1 MNNIFKKSDIV
12 FVYATS
18 TTTNEEMIKLKNLN
32 LLKDSSVILIMSRA
46 SVINFDDLYK
56 LLKSRKIYAGIDVFP
71 KEPFPKKHP
80 FRKLKNVIFSP
91 HRAGAL
97 DIAFKNMGEIVI
109 KDIRLIAK
117 KLQPKHSF
125 FSQWRYWFRSY
136 ESNCRNSQTKLA
148 NSCIGHQ

>member
-1 MNNIFKKSDIV
+1 MKPSSVPIVMFKKGLGLKSDLK
-12 FVYATS
+12 TS
-18 TTTNEEMIKLKNLN
+18 NYLKGIIFTGSLRE
-32 LLKDSSVILIMSRA
+32 ILIRY
-46 SVINFDDLYK
+46 IFDSDTFLECEIREDYIRHF
-56 LLKSRKIYAGIDVFP
+56 KSLT

-117 KLQPKHSF
+117 KLQPN
-125 FSQWRYWFRSY
+125 
-136 ESNCRNSQTKLA
+136 NCKKAELKTVKKITSKPVTIN
-148 NSCIGHQ
+148 

>member
-12 FVYATS
+12 FIYATS
-18 TTTNEEMIKLKNLN
+18 TTTNKEMIKLKNLN

-56 LLKSRKIYAGIDVFP
+56 VLKSRKIYAGIDVFP

-109 KDIRLIAK
+109 EDIKLITK
-117 KLQPKHSF
+117 KLQPN
-125 FSQWRYWFRSY
+125 
-136 ESNCRNSQTKLA
+136 NCKKAEQKTVKKLTSKPVTI
-148 NSCIGHQ
+148 N